1 MSAFNYYKVGGS
13 LPSDIPSYVK
23 RQADEEL
30 YQGLKNGDF
39 CCVFNSRQMGKSS
52 LRVQTREKLECTGIK
67 CTSID
72 MTTIGSC
79 ESTAENFYAGITFE
93 LWNGFFD
100 DSSTFF
106 KWWENHI
113 FLSPVQRL
121 SQFIDKVLLTKL
133 PQDIVI
139 FIDEI
144 DNLINRETKDEF
156 LEFIRACYNQRA
168 EKSEYKRV
176 TFCLLGVVTPSDLK
190 DKTGTPFNIGRT
202 IELTGFK
209 IQEVIPSLSQGLLE
223 KVDDPEIVLEQI
235 LYWTGGQ
242 PFLTQKLC
250 KLIIEKTET
259 RKPNINNLVQNYII
273 ENWEYQDEPEH
284 LRTIRNRLIAEKEL
298 IYKKLEIYRQIL
310 SNHSMDTDDTP
321 ENMALRLSGL
331 VVKQQGK
338 MSIYNPIYEKVFN
351 EDWIDKQ
358 LFLKSTSASSEINT
372 NAKNIK
378 FLNKFLSYGVLATI
392 AIILSVIS
400 VISLAFSYIIIDS
413 KPWQLAFNKN
423 GMGVIYEFIRTCF
436 LLMLEV
442 YLVGYEFKQDTI
454 HLLLDKKFVSRR
466 KVMFSIALIL
476 LTIVLFHHLWY
487 GPHELLGNNQVSN
500 NEYFYHYLLP
510 YICYLPY
517 SLINFICIGS
527 VLANLSINIVI
538 EDCKWIGLKM
548 QEYKNYLR
556 EISKDSGKYTA
567 EDIVVINQR
576 IIQQLKQIYLEFIQ
590 KTQPHLNLFLGIQ
603 IAISTLNTSNFSKSA
618 YTWTQLFFTFSL
630 VPPISTLILWGLL
643 GYNKILDQTSEV
655 LFNLNSDFSEIEKKY
670 NPLNLLKKI
679 FISNFFFWIIC
690 IIYIWKIVYFIFTSY
705 FKWSI

>member
-52 LRVQTREKLECTGIK
+52 LRVQTREKLEYTGIR

-100 DSSTFF
+100 DSSTFSQ
-106 KWWENHI
+106 WWENHI

-168 EKSEYKRV
+168 EKTEYKRV

-190 DKTGTPFNIGRT
+190 DKMGTPFNIGRT

-250 KLIIEKTET
+250 KLIIEKAET

-273 ENWEYQDEPEH
+273 KNWEFQDEPEH

-310 SNHSMDTDDTP
+310 RSYSIDTDDTP
-321 ENMALRLSGL
+321 EKMALRLSGL

-358 LFLKSTSASSEINT
+358 LSLISVSPSSEINSDS
-372 NAKNIK
+372 KNIK
-378 FLNKFLSYGVLATI
+378 FLNKFLSHGVLATI

-400 VISLAFSYIIIDS
+400 GTSLSFSYIIIDS
-413 KPWQLAFNKN
+413 NPWQLAFNQN

-442 YLVGYEFKQDTI
+442 YLVGYEFKQDVI
-454 HLLLDKKFVSRR
+454 HLILDKKFVFRR
-466 KVMFSIALIL
+466 KVMFSIALIF

-487 GPHELLGNNQVSN
+487 APRELLANDQVSN
-500 NEYFYHYLLP
+500 NEYFDSYLLP

-538 EDCKWIGLKM
+538 EDCKRIGLKM
-548 QEYKNYLR
+548 QEYKNYLG
-556 EISKDSGKYTA
+556 EISKDSGKYAA
-567 EDIVVINQR
+567 EDISVINQG
-576 IIQQLKQIYLEFIQ
+576 IIQQLKQIYLELGR

-603 IAISTLNTSNFSKSA
+603 IAIYTLDTSNFSKSA
-618 YTWTQLFFTFSL
+618 YTWTQLFLTFSL

-643 GYNKILDQTSEV
+643 GYNKILDQTNEV
-655 LFNLNSDFSEIEKKY
+655 LFNLNCDFSEIEKKY

-690 IIYIWKIVYFIFTSY
+690 IIFLLKIIYLIFTSY
-705 FKWSI
+705 FKWSS

>member
-52 LRVQTREKLECTGIK
+52 LRVQTREKLECTGIR

-106 KWWENHI
+106 QWWENHI

-168 EKSEYKRV
+168 EKSEYKRI

-242 PFLTQKLC
+242 PFLSQILC
-250 KLIIEKTET
+250 KLII
-259 RKPNINNLVQNYII
+259 
-273 ENWEYQDEPEH
+273 
-284 LRTIRNRLIAEKEL
+284 
-298 IYKKLEIYRQIL
+298 
-310 SNHSMDTDDTP
+310 
-321 ENMALRLSGL
+321 
-331 VVKQQGK
+331 
-338 MSIYNPIYEKVFN
+338 
-351 EDWIDKQ
+351 DK
-358 LFLKSTSASSEINT
+358 A
-372 NAKNIK
+372 
-378 FLNKFLSYGVLATI
+378 
-392 AIILSVIS
+392 
-400 VISLAFSYIIIDS
+400 
-413 KPWQLAFNKN
+413 
-423 GMGVIYEFIRTCF
+423 
-436 LLMLEV
+436 
-442 YLVGYEFKQDTI
+442 
-454 HLLLDKKFVSRR
+454 
-466 KVMFSIALIL
+466 
-476 LTIVLFHHLWY
+476 
-487 GPHELLGNNQVSN
+487 
-500 NEYFYHYLLP
+500 
-510 YICYLPY
+510 
-517 SLINFICIGS
+517 
-527 VLANLSINIVI
+527 
-538 EDCKWIGLKM
+538 
-548 QEYKNYLR
+548 
-556 EISKDSGKYTA
+556 
-567 EDIVVINQR
+567 
-576 IIQQLKQIYLEFIQ
+576 
-590 KTQPHLNLFLGIQ
+590 
-603 IAISTLNTSNFSKSA
+603 
-618 YTWTQLFFTFSL
+618 
-630 VPPISTLILWGLL
+630 
-643 GYNKILDQTSEV
+643 
-655 LFNLNSDFSEIEKKY
+655 
-670 NPLNLLKKI
+670 
-679 FISNFFFWIIC
+679 
-690 IIYIWKIVYFIFTSY
+690 
-705 FKWSI
+705 